1 MYVIILMLAKDD
13 TSFTD
18 SLTKMMMI
26 HQEQA
31 SNHNMNVNNCITIEN
46 DGQKPG

>member
-1 MYVIILMLAKDD
+1 MYVIILMLVKYD

-18 SLTKMMMI
+18 SITKMMMI

-46 DGQKPG
+46 YGQKPR